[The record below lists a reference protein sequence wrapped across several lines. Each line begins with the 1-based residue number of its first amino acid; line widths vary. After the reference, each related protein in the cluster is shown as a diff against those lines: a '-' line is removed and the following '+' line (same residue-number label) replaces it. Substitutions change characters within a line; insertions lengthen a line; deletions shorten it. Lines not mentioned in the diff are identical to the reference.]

1 MSKSSIAFVDPAA
14 LKSMAKKV
22 QVLREELDV
31 VSKKLLVNIET
42 LHHEGHRDIKYDEL
56 RNQVNS
62 SQVELKALMHFMET
76 YKNHLEKQEK
86 LISAF
91 LNSKKL

>member
-1 MSKSSIAFVDPAA
+1 MSSGNLAFVDPAG
-14 LKSMAKKV
+14 LTMMAKKV
-22 QVLREELDV
+22 QVLREELDA

-42 LHHEGHRDIKYDEL
+42 LHQEGHRDIKYVEL
-56 RNQVNS
+56 RNRVNS
-62 SQVELKALMHFMET
+62 SQAELNALMHFMDT
-76 YKNHLEKQEK
+76 YKIHLEKQEK

>member
-1 MSKSSIAFVDPAA
+1 MSSASIAFVDPAG
-14 LKSMAKKV
+14 LTMMAKKV
-22 QVLREELDV
+22 QDLREELDG

-42 LHHEGHRDIKYDEL
+42 LYQEGHRDIKYIEL
-56 RNQVNS
+56 RNRVNN
-62 SQVELKALMHFMET
+62 SQAELNALMHFMDT
-76 YKNHLEKQEK
+76 YKNYLEKQEK